1 MTAQPTGRAEDRPD
15 TGRRGFLG
23 ALAGLSAGAAVVGA
37 GAATPAAAQES
48 ADERRRARY
57 QETEHVR
64 RFYETN
70 RY

>member
-1 MTAQPTGRAEDRPD
+1 MTAERKEEATV
-15 TGRRGFLG
+15 GRRGFLG
-23 ALAGLSAGAAVVGA
+23 ALAGLSAGAALVAPGTVGQA
-37 GAATPAAAQES
+37 RAQTTEE
-48 ADERRRARY
+48 ERKRSRY